1 MSVVCSSIFS
11 WIFGPRVLFEDC
23 LAAFFSADELKGT
36 VHSRSFG
43 YTRKNAQVVTNLQQ
57 TCYNAVAAMYSHSCS
72 QLVDKLST
80 ACWQLATRLLSSA
93 DLLQVVPMTCY
104 RPGIQQFVNKLRVT
118 TL

>member
-1 MSVVCSSIFS
+1 MLLCIMSVVCSSIFS

-43 YTRKNAQVVTNLQQ
+43 YTHKNAQVVTNLQQ
-57 TCYNAVAAMYSHSCS
+57 TCYNAVAAMCSHNCS
-72 QLVDKLST
+72 QLT

-93 DLLQVVPMTCY
+93 DFLQVVPMTCY
-104 RPGIQQFVNKLRVT
+104 RPGI
-118 TL
+118 